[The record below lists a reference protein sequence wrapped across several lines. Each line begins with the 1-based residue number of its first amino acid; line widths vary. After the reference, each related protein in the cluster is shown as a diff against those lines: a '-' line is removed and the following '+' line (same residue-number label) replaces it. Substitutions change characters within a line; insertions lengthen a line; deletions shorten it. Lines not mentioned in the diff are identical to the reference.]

1 MVHRYKFIPFYHAL
15 SYDDISIVFRVILSD
30 LNNLRTSWHY
40 KRWFEVVKL
49 HLDRKYEAKDL
60 APKWRIYCTYCT
72 WVKDKISSNRNYK
85 TEGTK
90 SKTPNKIPKSK
101 EIMRRQIRN
110 HPNRCK
116 TLLGNLSIKRSATKG
131 NSFMK

>member
-1 MVHRYKFIPFYHAL
+1 MSK
-15 SYDDISIVFRVILSD
+15 
-30 LNNLRTSWHY
+30 
-40 KRWFEVVKL
+40 E
-49 HLDRKYEAKDL
+49 
-60 APKWRIYCTYCT
+60 
-72 WVKDKISSNRNYK
+72 DKISSNRNYK

-131 NSFMK
+131 NGFMKEKKHSIFPSARKTILLLHTAYTNSEFFLINKRILNFLFINCDSVSTLLYNVYPIYL

>member
-1 MVHRYKFIPFYHAL
+1 MSK
-15 SYDDISIVFRVILSD
+15 
-30 LNNLRTSWHY
+30 
-40 KRWFEVVKL
+40 E
-49 HLDRKYEAKDL
+49 
-60 APKWRIYCTYCT
+60 
-72 WVKDKISSNRNYK
+72 DKISSNRNYK

-131 NSFMK
+131 NSFMKEKKTLHFSFSKEDNFIASHCLY

>member
-1 MVHRYKFIPFYHAL
+1 MSK
-15 SYDDISIVFRVILSD
+15 
-30 LNNLRTSWHY
+30 
-40 KRWFEVVKL
+40 E
-49 HLDRKYEAKDL
+49 
-60 APKWRIYCTYCT
+60 
-72 WVKDKISSNRNYK
+72 DKISSNRNYK

-131 NSFMK
+131 NGFMKEKKHSIFPSARKTILLLRTAYTG